1 MLLKV
6 NALFI
11 CQMYTIQLQS
21 YAIVVLQNRVTT
33 AFFSN
38 CYRAVSHAFDSTRI
52 QSNSLPTQFGG
63 HPLSASVKLSE
74 KLPPD
79 TCAHQVV
86 RGVNFLENF
95 AHVLN
100 G

>member
-1 MLLKV
+1 MSNVHYSVTVLC
-6 NALFI
+6 NSSTAE
-11 CQMYTIQLQS
+11 QS
-21 YAIVVLQNRVTT
+21 DHCI
-33 AFFSN
+33 FSN

-100 G
+100 GWPFVEFS